1 MSENVQT
8 AMYEILKKIQVQLSE
23 HGKRFDA
30 VEQRFDVVDKRFDE
44 LGDLVRKQR
53 RDTAGLLVMAKS
65 IPAISPRSWRRSKNA
80 SGSWKQAGAERIHAF
95 RGFRFASATVR
106 F

>member
-8 AMYEILKKIQVQLSE
+8 AMYEILKKIQAQLVD
-23 HGKRFDA
+23 HDKRFDA
-30 VEQRFDVVDKRFDE
+30 VEKRFDE

-65 IPAISPRSWRRSKNA
+65 ITGNFAEELAAIE
-80 SGSWKQAGAERIHAF
+80 ERVKVLEA
-95 RGFRFASATVR
+95 RGP
-106 F
+106 